1 MHVLNQNRV
10 LGGVSARWG
19 LLKSQRR
26 SNMRRLSFRLR
37 GRVVCGVL
45 LLLIAQCDV
54 VNEFARQALWIHAVQ
69 SVLLHHVVPS
79 LVFSGA
85 CSAGAMDAAD
95 DADYANCSPYI
106 KLWSTLAAL
115 AFATISVVWMIPV
128 VHALAMRSAV
138 VLSAMSASMLL
149 SGTWLVLAFRNQ
161 RPFATRS
168 TLFWMLC
175 VTPVASLGLEL
186 CLSTPLYAFD
196 MALCR
201 SSAGPSLGGIAWVL
215 VHSLSWSA
223 DQRLAGGLY
232 LFTAGWH
239 GLNYARNTACQGAT
253 VQDWK
258 IVQSGRAKK
267 AV

>member
-37 GRVVCGVL
+37 GRVGCGVL
-45 LLLIAQCDV
+45 LLLIAQCDA

-85 CSAGAMDAAD
+85 CSAGAMVAAD

-138 VLSAMSASMLL
+138 VLSSMSASMLL

-253 VQDWK
+253 VKDWK
-258 IVQSGRAKK
+258 ILQSGRAKK
-267 AV
+267 AA